1 MNDNDLHIAQYINT
15 HIEACKSM
23 KIQELAQATHASNA
37 TIHRFARKLGFDGY
51 SDFKSYLKFESE
63 QTHALTTDSIDNF
76 KQEIT
81 NTFNYLD
88 RIDFKLV
95 TNKINQADTIYLYG
109 TGLAQMNVAQEAQRI
124 LLTVHKNIIVLHDPH
139 EFKMIL
145 NKTTSKDLFFII
157 SLSGESKQLE
167 GITNL
172 LRLRHHYFISITNL
186 KDNSLAQKANYNIYV
201 SSNTFFLQDG
211 TDYSSFISYHIFS
224 RHYYVNIM
232 RELKMVN
239 YRFRFKLI

>member
-1 MNDNDLHIAQYINT
+1 
-15 HIEACKSM
+15 
-23 KIQELAQATHASNA
+23 
-37 TIHRFARKLGFDGY
+37 
-51 SDFKSYLKFESE
+51 
-63 QTHALTTDSIDNF
+63 
-76 KQEIT
+76 
-81 NTFNYLD
+81 
-88 RIDFKLV
+88 
-95 TNKINQADTIYLYG
+95 
-109 TGLAQMNVAQEAQRI
+109 MNVAQEAQRI

-201 SSNTFFLQDG
+201 SSNTF
-211 TDYSSFISYHIFS
+211 SFKMALIIQVLLVIIS
-224 RHYYVNIM
+224 
-232 RELKMVN
+232 
-239 YRFRFKLI
+239 FRDIIT